1 MQYEFGYGLSYAS
14 FEYSNLKIDKIGQY
28 SYEIT
33 FDVTNNSDI
42 DAKCVSEIYV
52 SNTERMVQTSK
63 KSLVEFDKSLIKA
76 HETKTI
82 KVTLNKEAFS
92 YYSTILSKN
101 YVEDGD
107 YEISIC
113 SSLTKEELV
122 GRITIDD
129 ENPFKYSRF

>member
-1 MQYEFGYGLSYAS
+1 
-14 FEYSNLKIDKIGQY
+14 
-28 SYEIT
+28 
-33 FDVTNNSDI
+33 
-42 DAKCVSEIYV
+42 
-52 SNTERMVQTSK
+52 MVQTSK

-107 YEISIC
+107 YEISVC

-129 ENPFKYSRF
+129 ENPFKYSKS